1 MANRIQLK
9 RGVKSKLPTLTQG
22 EPAYTTDTHELYVGT
37 GGGNVNMGGTHW
49 YSGTDM
55 TGASGTYSY
64 GDCPL
69 VKLGDMYLNTSNG
82 NVYECTTAGS
92 GTSAKWT
99 YRGCLKGAAG
109 AQGAT
114 GAQGPKGDTGPQG
127 PQGPA
132 GTTAAKLTTPRAIDG
147 VDFDGSGAITHYGV
161 CSTPAA
167 TAAKTVSISG
177 FKLVKGAV
185 VFVTFT
191 YENTAN
197 SPTLNVNGTGAISMR
212 EQRGGALNKNLINP
226 NSMYMFVYDGT
237 YYRLVGALNYASDSG
252 SVCFGGSEITADGT
266 LSVCLG
272 GELNKANGL
281 YSACIAGMANEATH
295 YQTKLGIYSTE
306 GTYSDYF
313 IVGNGSMSS
322 RSRSNA
328 FRVDNAG
335 KVYGKAAFNS
345 TGADYAE
352 LFEWLDGNPE
362 NEDRIGLF
370 VTLDGE
376 KIRLA
381 NADDDYILGAI
392 SGAPGVVGNNHSETW
407 QGMWLTDIYGR
418 VQKHTVHVDAKYD
431 DEGNVICE
439 AHDIVEPIINPDYNA
454 DEKYIPREERP
465 EWGIVGMMGQLIVID
480 DGTCEVNGCC
490 KVADGGTATASEN
503 GWRVI
508 ARIDDTHVKVLFR

>member
-64 GDCPL
+64 DACPL

-92 GTSAKWT
+92 GATAKWT

-114 GAQGPKGDTGPQG
+114 GATGPKGDTGPQG

-132 GTTAAKLTTPRAIDG
+132 GTTAARLTTPRAIDG
-147 VDFDGSGAITHYGV
+147 VNFDGSGAVTHYGV
-161 CSTPAA
+161 CSTAGD

-177 FKLVKGAV
+177 FKRVEGAV
-185 VFVTFT
+185 VFVKFT
-191 YENTAN
+191 NKNTVN
-197 SPTLNVNGTGAISMR
+197 SPTLNVNGTGAASMR
-212 EQRGGALNKNLINP
+212 SQGGTVLNKSEIRP
-226 NSMYMFVYDGT
+226 NILYMFVYDGT
-237 YYRLVGALNYASDSG
+237 DYRLVGTLNHSGSSSSVAIGEGGIEADYSNATVVGGEQNYA
-252 SVCFGGSEITADGT
+252 GGYSSTIIGGMGNRT
-266 LSVCLG
+266 L
-272 GELNKANGL
+272 A
-281 YSACIAGMANEATH
+281 
-295 YQTKLGIYSTE
+295 YQTKVGFYATE
-306 GTYSDYF
+306 GTDSDYF
-313 IVGNGSMSS
+313 VVGNGSIMGT
-322 RSRSNA
+322 SRSNA
-328 FRVDNAG
+328 FRVDSSG
-335 KVYGKAAFNS
+335 KVYGKGSFNTS
-345 TGADYAE
+345 GADYAE

-362 NEDRIGLF
+362 GEDRIGLF

-392 SGAPGVVGNNHSETW
+392 SGAPGVVGNNHADTW

-439 AHDIVEPIINPDYNA
+439 AHDVVEPIINPDYNA
-454 DEKYIPREERP
+454 DEKYVPREDRP

-490 KVADGGTATASEN
+490 KVADGGKATASKS
-503 GWRVI
+503 GYRVI

>member
-9 RGVKSKLPTLTQG
+9 RGIKSKLPTLTQG

-55 TGASGTYSY
+55 TGTGNSSYSA
-64 GDCPL
+64 CPL
-69 VKLGDMYLNTSNG
+69 VKLGDMYLNTSSG

-132 GTTAAKLTTPRAIDG
+132 GTTAAKLTTPRGIDG
-147 VDFDGSGAITHYGV
+147 VDFDGSKEITHYGV

-167 TAAKTVSISG
+167 TAAKTVDIPG
-177 FKLVKGAV
+177 FKLVTGAV
-185 VFVTFT
+185 VLVKFT
-191 YENTAN
+191 NTNTASN
-197 SPTLNVNGTGAISMR
+197 PTLNVNSTVAKTMYSQTGY
-212 EQRGGALNKNLINP
+212 ALKGNELTTNII
-226 NSMYMFVYDGT
+226 YMFVFDGS
-237 YYRLVGALNYASDSG
+237 YYRLVAARDRTSG
-252 SVCFGGSEITADGT
+252 QIVAIGGSSVTADGT
-266 LSVCLG
+266 CSVAVG
-272 GELNKANGL
+272 GELNNADGM
-281 YSACIAGMANEATH
+281 YSTCIGGMGNHALH
-295 YQTKLGIYSTE
+295 FQTKIGVYSTD
-306 GTYSDYF
+306 GTTDDYF
-313 IVGNGSMSS
+313 IIGNGSYAST
-322 RSRSNA
+322 SRSNA
-328 FRVDNAG
+328 FRVDSSG
-335 KVYGKAAFNS
+335 RVYAKSAVNS

-392 SGAPGVVGNNHSETW
+392 SGMPGVVGNNHSETW

-418 VQKHTVHVDAKYD
+418 VQKHTVHLDAEYD
-431 DEGNVICE
+431 DDGNVIREEC
-439 AHDIVEPIINPDYNA
+439 DIVEPIINPDYNP
-454 DEKYIPREERP
+454 DEKYVPREERK

-480 DGTCEVNGCC
+480 DGTCEVNGNCT
-490 KVADGGTATASEN
+490 VGDGGTATASES